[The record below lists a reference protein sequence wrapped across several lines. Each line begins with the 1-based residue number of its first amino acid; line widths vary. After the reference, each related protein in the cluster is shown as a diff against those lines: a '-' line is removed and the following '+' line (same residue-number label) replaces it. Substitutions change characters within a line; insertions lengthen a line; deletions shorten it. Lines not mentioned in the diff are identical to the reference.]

1 MLRWLRRFITSKE
14 CIAGRVP
21 LVLALFIQYRRGAI
35 GKSDMG
41 RKKGEVEYD
50 ESKIND
56 DAIIKVI
63 EEARFKATVIS

>member
-1 MLRWLRRFITSKE
+1 
-14 CIAGRVP
+14 
-21 LVLALFIQYRRGAI
+21 
-35 GKSDMG
+35 MG